1 MPCWAGVAPWGL
13 WLRAGAGFC
22 FRICPWW
29 CQLEDP
35 LVRQDILDVCLERDP
50 VDPVAA
56 HAVDKDGGWRT
67 VDLHHRPGLAA
78 NAAKVLD
85 LYARD
90 GTGICRVRTGTD
102 AAQLAADT
110 WYAQE
115 YS

>member
-1 MPCWAGVAPWGL
+1 MVVGAPWIFIT
-13 WLRAGAGFC
+13 APDF
-22 FRICPWW
+22 
-29 CQLEDP
+29 
-35 LVRQDILDVCLERDP
+35 
-50 VDPVAA
+50 
-56 HAVDKDGGWRT
+56 
-67 VDLHHRPGLAA
+67 AA

-90 GTGICRVRTGTD
+90 GTGIRRARTGTD